1 MWLESNSIETGAL
14 ESWECSLK
22 RGVDTKLSSV
32 QVRPWQALPYETIR
46 YGRSK
51 PRCHIHYRS
60 RFTFRDLLKQSNCA
74 EKHRTTWHLIAKNNS
89 HRPSRCFFRW
99 DIVPKK
105 NTSSQWGQCH
115 HLPPAHPSV
124 STRSVAQRTSCHLC
138 DQGWILETWWLQ
150 GKHTG
155 TRVSSRLL
163 KRSSRLFIL
172 HPGEPLGSGNDW
184 HLLRQC

>member
-1 MWLESNSIETGAL
+1 MWLESNSIETGGP

-22 RGVDTKLSSV
+22 RGVETKLSSV

-74 EKHRTTWHLIAKNNS
+74 EKHRTTWQPDIWLPKTITIDLPDVFSVETLSPKKTLAAS
-89 HRPSRCFFRW
+89 GASAITCHRPTPQF
-99 DIVPKK
+99 
-105 NTSSQWGQCH
+105 
-115 HLPPAHPSV
+115 PPAQWPNE
-124 STRSVAQRTSCHLC
+124 HLVTYAIM
-138 DQGWILETWWLQ
+138 DEASKPGGYIQ

-155 TRVSSRLL
+155 
-163 KRSSRLFIL
+163 
-172 HPGEPLGSGNDW
+172 NDG
-184 HLLRQC
+184 